1 MYVFGGDCRCCLFCC
16 GCSAG
21 ASVVDAS
28 ALAGGFLD
36 DVDLRL
42 RVGLLE
48 VEVCRCLR
56 LTGLVL

>member
-1 MYVFGGDCRCCLFCC
+1 MCICGGDCRCCLFCC
-16 GCSAG
+16 GCSAW
-21 ASVVDAS
+21 SSLVDAS
-28 ALAGGFLD
+28 ALAGGVLD

-48 VEVCRCLR
+48 VDVCRCLR